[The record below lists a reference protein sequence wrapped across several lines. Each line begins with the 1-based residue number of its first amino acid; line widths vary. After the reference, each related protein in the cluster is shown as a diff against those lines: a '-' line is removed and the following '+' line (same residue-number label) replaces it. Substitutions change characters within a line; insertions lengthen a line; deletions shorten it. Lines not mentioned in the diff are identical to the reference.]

1 MDIKTVTVIG
11 ANGTMG
17 CNVSGIFASFGNC
30 KVYMVC
36 RDIISAEAAAI
47 KATKSVKAEAIK
59 VNLIPKSYC
68 DLEECITDSDL
79 IFESV
84 AENLE
89 IKKDVYL
96 KILEFIKPNT
106 IISTGTSGLSINELS
121 ECFPIELRSQ
131 YVGIH
136 MYNPPYNM
144 SLCEVIPSRVTN
156 ETMLNELKLYLKD
169 ILNRKVVE
177 VKDAPAF
184 LGNRIGFYFI
194 NEALRYADLYKDNG
208 GVDYIDAILGPFTGR
223 SMAPLVTSDFVGL
236 DVHKA
241 IVDNLYYNSKDYA
254 RSSFEMPDFA
264 TNLIKDNKLGRKSGI
279 GLYKIER
286 QVDGK
291 KSIYVYDVLSDNYR
305 PKEDYVFTF
314 AKNMVRELRI
324 GNYNNAFAVLLNNHS
339 IEAQIC
345 TEFLIKYVLYGIT
358 AAKEIGESVHSCDDV
373 MASGFDWAP
382 PLSVIEAFG
391 GVYEFKKLAYK
402 HLGNQLEGSFDLN
415 ILLEDIPSSNYDYR
429 PFFKAK

>member
-1 MDIKTVTVIG
+1 MNIRTVTVIG

-36 RDIISAEAAAI
+36 RDIISAEAAAT
-47 KATKSVKAEAIK
+47 KATKSVKAEAIG
-59 VNLIPKSYC
+59 VNLIPKSYS
-68 DLEECITDSDL
+68 DLEQCVTESDL

-84 AENLE
+84 AEDLE
-89 IKKDVYL
+89 IKKDVYS
-96 KILEFIKPNT
+96 KIINYIKPNT
-106 IISTGTSGLSINELS
+106 IISTGTSGLSINELAD
-121 ECFPIELRSQ
+121 CFPIELRSH

-144 SLCEVIPSRVTN
+144 SLCEVIPSRVTD
-156 ETMLNELKLYLKD
+156 ETMLNELKVYLRD
-169 ILNRKVVE
+169 VLNRKVVE

-194 NEALRYADLYKDNG
+194 NEALRYADLYRDNG
-208 GVDYIDAILGPFTGR
+208 GIDYIDAILGPFTGR

-241 IVDNLYYNSKDYA
+241 IVDNLYYNTKDYA
-254 RSSFEMPDFA
+254 RSSFEMPEFA
-264 TNLIKDNKLGRKSGI
+264 INLIKDNKLGRKSGI
-279 GLYKIER
+279 GLYKIVR
-286 QVDGK
+286 QANGV
-291 KSIYVYDVLSDNYR
+291 KSIHVYDVLSDSYR

-324 GNYNNAFAVLLNNHS
+324 GNYNNAFAILLNNHS
-339 IEAQIC
+339 IEAKIC
-345 TEFLIKYVLYGIT
+345 TEFIIKYVLYGIT
-358 AAKEIGESVHSCDDV
+358 TAREIGESIHSCDDV

-382 PLSVIEAFG
+382 PLSVIDAFG
-391 GVYEFKKLAYK
+391 GVDEFKKLASM
-402 HLGNQLEGSFDLN
+402 HLGNELKDKLDLN